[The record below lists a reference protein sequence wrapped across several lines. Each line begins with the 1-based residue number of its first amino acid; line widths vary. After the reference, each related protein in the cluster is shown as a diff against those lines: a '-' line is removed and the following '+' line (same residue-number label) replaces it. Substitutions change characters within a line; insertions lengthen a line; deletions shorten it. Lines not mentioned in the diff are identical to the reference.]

1 MKINKSGLLVITDL
15 NGTVLDR
22 YNGSA
27 NAALPALA
35 KLAQLNIPVIFNSS
49 KTAADILLLR
59 STLGNTHPFIT
70 ENGADLYLPSDDNPD
85 QFTIRRFGLTR
96 NHILHVLSEIAQ
108 HSEFRYLAFSAMAH
122 EQLIS
127 TTGLAR
133 NILQLIMQ
141 RMYTEPLLWQDTAQ
155 QLEQFAILLQPYDLQ
170 VLRSGRVVYIN
181 RAVNKATPLP
191 ALLAWYQEQK
201 GFGKPWL
208 LASGD
213 GKNDLPML
221 TLADVCV
228 VIRVAN
234 KPLPEFRHSR
244 LITSGDEGPLGWN
257 NVMLKFLDTEFNQS
271 DSASG
276 LSTQ

>member
-1 MKINKSGLLVITDL
+1 MNINKSNLLVITDL

-27 NAALPALA
+27 QAALPALK

-59 STLGNTHPFIT
+59 SSLGNTHPFIT
-70 ENGADLYLPSDDNPD
+70 ENGADLYLPSDENPD
-85 QFTIRRFGLTR
+85 QYTIKRFGMTR
-96 NHILHVLSEIAQ
+96 NHILHVLSELAQ
-108 HSEFRYLAFSAMAH
+108 HREFRYLAFSAMGQ

-141 RMYTEPLLWQDTAQ
+141 RMYTEPLLWQDTEQ

-191 ALLAWYQEQK
+191 ALLDWYQQQK

-213 GKNDLPML
+213 GKKDLPML
-221 TLADVCV
+221 TLADVAV
-228 VIRVAN
+228 VIRVTN
-234 KPLPEFRHSR
+234 KTLPEFRHSR
-244 LITSGDEGPLGWN
+244 LITSEDEGPLGWN
-257 NVMLKFLDTEFNQS
+257 TVMLRFLDTEFMKP
-271 DSASG
+271 DSASDI
-276 LSTQ
+276 SAQ